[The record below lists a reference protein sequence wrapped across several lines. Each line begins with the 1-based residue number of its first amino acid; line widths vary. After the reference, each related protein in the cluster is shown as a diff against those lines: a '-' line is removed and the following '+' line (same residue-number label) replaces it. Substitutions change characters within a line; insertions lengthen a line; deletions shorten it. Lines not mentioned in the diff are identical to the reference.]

1 MSSVASW
8 TRALLALGGVVAA
21 AQTNAPTIKGSG
33 VTYIGG
39 RNSTGG
45 TEYFLS
51 IPFAKPPTGS
61 LRFKPPVAW
70 TPSGANPTINATTYG
85 PSCPQGIP
93 DFAGSTSED
102 CLTLDIWKPTNIT
115 EKLPVM
121 VWIYGGGF
129 YFGTSQ
135 GYEGWYMVQPSIP
148 AGKPFIYVALNYRTG
163 IFGFPPGT
171 ESAAAGALNLGLKD
185 QRLALEWVQEN
196 IEYFGGDKTR
206 VTLFGESAGA
216 ISTAYQS
223 MYKGGE
229 IGGVFRG
236 MILQSGSPSSVNVP
250 PADDPAQEQMYQ
262 FFVNTTGCATAAD
275 TFECLRSAPSDVLQ
289 QANQDVIQVPAE
301 WKGPDQGPVALGPVL
316 APGDDFL
323 PELPSV
329 SIHAGRYAKVPFING
344 DVKDEGTVFISQT
357 TPQTDKN
364 VTDWLLYQA
373 PGLYFGVNNETA
385 VKELLK
391 YYPADPSVGSPYG
404 TGNET
409 FGVAAQYKRLAS
421 LVGDL
426 IFEASRRDHLRTATA
441 DGVNAWSYF
450 FNQSINSL
458 DPTLDSWGVQHVAE
472 NTFVFS
478 AVEEFLEGATVPQD
492 FLNLEDATFNYWLNF
507 AYNLDPNVPS
517 GSHLYWPKYGSNAT
531 SISLGS
537 TISLIPDTYRA
548 EGIDYIINTPSL
560 YN

>member
-1 MSSVASW
+1 
-8 TRALLALGGVVAA
+8 
-21 AQTNAPTIKGSG
+21 
-33 VTYIGG
+33 
-39 RNSTGG
+39 
-45 TEYFLS
+45 
-51 IPFAKPPTGS
+51 
-61 LRFKPPVAW
+61 
-70 TPSGANPTINATTYG
+70 
-85 PSCPQGIP
+85 
-93 DFAGSTSED
+93 
-102 CLTLDIWKPTNIT
+102 
-115 EKLPVM
+115 
-121 VWIYGGGF
+121 
-129 YFGTSQ
+129 
-135 GYEGWYMVQPSIP
+135 MVQPSIP

-163 IFGFPPGT
+163 LFGFPPGT
-171 ESAAAGALNLGLKD
+171 KSAAAGALNLGLKD

-223 MYKGGE
+223 MYKGGD

-236 MILQSGSPSSVNVP
+236 MIMQSGSPSSVNAP
-250 PADDPAQEQMYQ
+250 PADDPIQEQMYQ
-262 FFVNTTGCATAAD
+262 FFVNATGCTGAAD

-316 APGDDFL
+316 APGDVFL

-344 DVKDEGTVFISQT
+344 DVKDEGTVFINQT

-364 VTDWLLYQA
+364 VTGWLTYQA
-373 PGLYFGVNNETA
+373 PGLYFGIDNETA
-385 VKELLK
+385 VTELLK
-391 YYPADPSVGSPYG
+391 YYLADPAVGSPYG

-450 FNQSINSL
+450 FNQTLNSL
-458 DPTLDSWGVQHVAE
+458 DPTLTSWGVQHVAE

-478 AVEEFLEGATVPQD
+478 AVDEFLEGSTVPED
-492 FLNLEDATFNYWLNF
+492 FSRLEDATFNYWLNF
-507 AYNLDPNVPS
+507 AYNLDPNEPS
-517 GSHLYWPKYGSNAT
+517 NSHLYWPKYGSNAT

-537 TISLIPDTYRA
+537 TISLISDTYRA
-548 EGIDYIINTPSL
+548 KGIDYIINTPSL